1 VIDDTRLSAALDLLS
16 STDEEAAELKVMA
29 MRKEY
34 LVDLKRKQ
42 LFLTSEG
49 NIEVRKALAESSR
62 EVQDSITVYLDAT
75 VEFEKLK
82 ARRTTEA
89 LIVEVWRTQS
99 ANQRM
104 GNV

>member
-1 VIDDTRLSAALDLLS
+1 MVTEERLTLALTLLAS
-16 STDEEAAELKVMA
+16 SDEESAELKVNA

-49 NIEVRKALAESSR
+49 NIEARKAKAETSR
-62 EVQDSITVYLDAT
+62 EVQDSITNYLDAT

-82 ARRTTEA
+82 AKRTTEA

-99 ANQRM
+99 ANQRQ
-104 GNV
+104 GVL

>member
-1 VIDDTRLSAALDLLS
+1 VIDDTRLSGALELLS
-16 STDEEAAELKVMA
+16 STDEEAAELKVNA

-42 LFLTSEG
+42 MFLSSEG
-49 NIEVRKALAESSR
+49 NIETRKALAESSR

-82 ARRTTEA
+82 AKRTTEA

-99 ANQRM
+99 ANQRQ